1 VRDELSRFLDGA
13 LGEWAGTP
21 ELFGGWTPAL
31 DLYEDKD
38 ALTVRAEI
46 PGMNREK
53 IDISLHDGLLT
64 VSGER
69 KAEDRGEGVELHR
82 AECFHGRFQRSL
94 ELPKPV
100 QSDRASATY
109 KDGVLTIVL
118 PKTEAAKP
126 KQIDVKID

>member
-1 VRDELSRFLDGA
+1 M
-13 LGEWAGTP
+13 
-21 ELFGGWTPAL
+21 
-31 DLYEDKD
+31 K
-38 ALTVRAEI
+38 
-46 PGMNREK
+46 REE

-82 AECFHGRFQRSL
+82 AERFHGRFQRSL

-126 KQIDVKID
+126 KQIDVKTD